1 MGLIENLL
9 PPRFEI
15 IKELGRGGTS
25 IVFHAKDADRE
36 HQDVAVKVL
45 LKDSEEDRFQREA
58 ERLAA
63 LSHPNV
69 VAFLEVG
76 HFEGRDF
83 LVMEYLT
90 MGDLAEYTV
99 GLELV
104 KILRLFTQVCDGL
117 AHLHDQGIVHRDLKP
132 ANILVAADGRP
143 KITDLGVAR
152 QMERNTRLTQAG
164 TILGTYSYLA
174 PEQILSSTVGP
185 RADLYSLG
193 VCLFMAVTG
202 RKPFE
207 ADNEFKML
215 KAHLEETPP
224 LIRTLV
230 PKAPECLEKLVASM
244 LAKDENDR
252 PRSARAVADALIEA
266 IRELEQQDQ
275 QAHEPDWDGVVE
287 ELPEEQ
293 RSVLLAVSYLGQE
306 ATFEKVCQACPFAED
321 KTDRYL
327 EALMENRLIDSPTE
341 DRFSLRVPE
350 DTVATRLTPRLRKL
364 FAQRLS
370 ALAGSAELK
379 EDEDTIRDVPLHVEE
394 DDTVIGDTS
403 EALESA
409 AVAPELV
416 QEQEVAK
423 PAKAKEQPVS
433 EPATTQPLEPS
444 PTPVPISPLS
454 DPKTTASRPP
464 KTFGP
469 EWVPLTAGADSK
481 DGDKTDST
489 SPTPTLEKKPRW
501 ALMSAI
507 MLVVGVILTVGG
519 QWFWSHSASL
529 QISTTP
535 LGAKVK
541 VDGVEVGTTPLTASR
556 LEPGMH
562 AVEISMPGH
571 RGVEDKVEVGFMQ
584 KQESHFTLEQ
594 RVGQLLLTLNP
605 KDASVTLDG
614 EVKGVIN
621 SDLSLPIGEHKLE
634 VSKKGFEVYKS
645 EVVIDE
651 DKPLEMEV
659 SLTPVVAA
667 VEVTSTPPGASV
679 TLSGGFQGKTPVTF
693 EKVPYGK
700 HEIAVRL
707 KGHER
712 VNDTVEV
719 DSGKKVEFKATLKE
733 LPGALAVTT
742 VPEGVKIKI
751 NGEDKGKTPLNLTG
765 LKEGDYTI
773 SLSKD
778 GYYAVEEKRKVEAG
792 EVTKAEFRLSA
803 IVVARPPSHSGSGG
817 YTPPSRPYRPPPV
830 HQPPPSRPKPPSHS
844 GGNPWIVE

>member
-1 MGLIENLL
+1 MGLIDNLL

-25 IVFHAKDADRE
+25 VVFHAKDADRD

-45 LKDSEEDRFQREA
+45 LKDTEEDRFQREA

-104 KILRLFTQVCDGL
+104 KVLRLFTEVCDGL
-117 AHLHDQGIVHRDLKP
+117 AHLHDRGIVHRDLKP

-193 VCLFMAVTG
+193 VCLYLAVTG

-224 LIRTLV
+224 PIRTFV
-230 PKAPECLEKLVASM
+230 PKAPECLEKLIASM

-252 PRSARAVADALIEA
+252 PRSARAVADGLVEA
-266 IRELEQQDQ
+266 IHALEQQEQ
-275 QAHEPDWDGVVE
+275 GEHEPDWDGVVE

-370 ALAGSAELK
+370 TLAGSVELR

-403 EALESA
+403 EALELA
-409 AVAPELV
+409 AVAPASAE
-416 QEQEVAK
+416 EQSET
-423 PAKAKEQPVS
+423 PKAGLETVPDPTS
-433 EPATTQPLEPS
+433 TRSAEPATSQPLEPA
-444 PTPVPISPLS
+444 PAPPSPLS
-454 DPKTTASRPP
+454 DLKTSTARPA

-469 EWVPLTAGADSK
+469 EWVPLTAG
-481 DGDKTDST
+481 DGDKKASDS
-489 SPTPTLEKKPRW
+489 PAATPEKKPRW
-501 ALMSAI
+501 ALVSAI

-541 VDGVEVGTTPLTASR
+541 IDGVEKGTTPLTASR
-556 LEPGMH
+556 LEPGVH

-605 KDASVTLDG
+605 KDASVSLDG
-614 EVKGVIN
+614 EVKGIIN
-621 SDLSLPIGEHKLE
+621 SDLSLPIGEHQLE

-651 DKPLEMEV
+651 GKPLELEV
-659 SLTPVVAA
+659 NLTPVVAA

-679 TLSGGFQGKTPVTF
+679 TLGDSFKGKTPVTF

-712 VNDTVEV
+712 VNDTVQVE
-719 DSGKKVEFKATLKE
+719 SGKKVEFKATLKE

-742 VPEGVKIKI
+742 VPEGVKIKV

-778 GYYAVEEKRKVEAG
+778 GYYPLEEKRKVEAG
-792 EVTKAEFRLSA
+792 EVTKADFRLSA
-803 IVVARPPSHSGSGG
+803 KVVALPPSHSGTGS
-817 YTPPSRPYRPPPV
+817 YTPPSRPRPQPPV
-830 HQPPPSRPKPPSHS
+830 YHPPAPKPKPPSNS